1 LTHVNCI
8 VKDQRQK
15 EIFSYYKNIFSPK
28 DRRKKVMD
36 DILGLM
42 KTRRSIRRYKDKD
55 VPDELLEKIMEAG
68 RWAPSGDNGQAWRFI
83 VVKDPETKQAMS
95 KIATEGSGRR
105 FTAEYFTGRLDERFE
120 GLKDEKKKAKA
131 YKMLRSGVVS
141 AFLKDAPVIIV
152 VCAYMDVWDV
162 PAYMDVWDVPYDV
175 AMATQNMQLMAHA
188 LGLGT
193 CVVVGPVC
201 DIIDE
206 TETNKL
212 LKVPHGYKV
221 ALPLAVGY
229 PDESPGPRPRW
240 ALEDITYYEE
250 FGKRRGK

>member
-1 LTHVNCI
+1 MNDLL
-8 VKDQRQK
+8 
-15 EIFSYYKNIFSPK
+15 E
-28 DRRKKVMD
+28 
-36 DILGLM
+36 LM

-55 VPDELLEKIMEAG
+55 VPDDLLEKIMEAG
-68 RWAPSGDNGQAWRFI
+68 RWSPSGDNGQAWRFI
-83 VVKDPETKQAMS
+83 VVRDYETKKALS
-95 KIATEGSGRR
+95 RIATEGSGRR

-162 PAYMDVWDVPYDV
+162 PYDV

-193 CVVVGPVC
+193 CCVVAPVSDMRD
-201 DIIDE
+201 DIKTMD
-206 TETNKL
+206 L
-212 LKVPHGYKV
+212 LKIPHGYKV
-221 ALPLAVGY
+221 ALPLAIGY
-229 PDESPGPRPRW
+229 PDENPNPRPRI
-240 ALEDITYYEE
+240 ALEGLIYHEA
-250 FGKRRGK
+250 FGQRRGE